1 MSTVDTL
8 PTMPTVDSLPELDCS
23 EQISMEDWSVT
34 LEERVKMSQ
43 DASPVQPWVPE
54 RFEMVRMLQEA
65 P

>member
-8 PTMPTVDSLPELDCS
+8 PTMPTADTLPEFYCS
-23 EQISMEDWSVT
+23 EQNSMKEWSVT

-54 RFEMVRMLQEA
+54 RFEMVR
-65 P
+65 